1 METPSFWLSIGPL
14 LVVNFFTITM
24 LIIFAIISR
33 KWPKNVEIEDR
44 HSSMI
49 LGRWIREFWFWLT
62 NPIFKFF
69 IYFKISPN
77 AISIMGTVVALLS
90 GFCFAFGHI
99 GLAGWVMV
107 LGASLDFFDGRVAR
121 TLNRV
126 TLAGSY
132 IDSCMDRI
140 SEGLTMAGIVYLYR
154 DSYIFWVAM
163 AAFIGS
169 QITSYTKAKGENMGV
184 EYAGGMMQRP
194 ERIAYMG
201 GGAIVAPMIAYFIY
215 PLIGG
220 KFPNISYLDLVGYVY
235 MLPLIFV
242 AFFSILASLN
252 RIVKIMKLLDK
263 KEFGSKD

>member
-1 METPSFWLSIGPL
+1 MDRPSFWMSIGPL
-14 LVVNFFTITM
+14 LVVNLFTITM

-33 KWPKNVEIEDR
+33 NQPKTAEIEDR
-44 HSSMI
+44 HSSLI
-49 LGRWIREFWFWLT
+49 LGKWIREFWFWLT
-62 NPIFKFF
+62 YPIYKFF

-77 AISIMGTVVALLS
+77 AISIMGTIVALLS
-90 GFCFAFGHI
+90 GICFALGHI

-107 LGASLDFFDGRVAR
+107 LGASLDLFDGRVAR
-121 TLNRV
+121 ELNRV

-140 SEGLTMAGIVYLYR
+140 SEGLTMVGIVYFYS
-154 DSYIFWVAM
+154 DSFIFWVAM

-169 QITSYTKAKGENMGV
+169 QITSYTKAKGETMGV

-201 GGAIVAPMIAYFIY
+201 GGAIVAPLMAYFIY
-215 PLIGG
+215 PFTMV
-220 KFPNISYLDLVGYVY
+220 KWPDISYLDLIGYVY
-235 MLPLIFV
+235 MIPLIFV
-242 AFFSILASLN
+242 AFFSIVASLN